1 MEYPQTPEFGCD
13 MEDFDVE
20 KYWKKQAEIY
30 NAQHVKEMKEELA
43 KLNKIADKQSYEYLI
58 NKYFKLIVE
67 NAGLE
72 NGKMY
77 YTKIPNSNNYIAMDI
92 FKNGTFYLRGYKYDD
107 IPYVKIGETKI
118 SRFKIMSKPFK
129 LENHTELFYL
139 MSIYYEI
146 KNDNSFAKKL
156 KESTCKPYS
165 KFYLNILLDGTRIE
179 SIEIFEDGTIKEYPS
194 ITVRYLSDLMSD
206 ENKKIPFILE
216 LKGWSEEQ
224 NLTYYVKEDRSL
236 YSENKSFKDFY
247 LLSEHEANNFFV
259 LFYDFD
265 LSNYS
270 RYLRKTEKLEPRSLF
285 LVKMLECLGITFKIE
300 ENVNLD
306 KLIIE

>member
-77 YTKIPNSNNYIAMDI
+77 YTKIPNSNNYIAIDI
-92 FKNGTFYLRGYKYDD
+92 FKNGTFLRGYKYDD
-107 IPYVKIGETKI
+107 IPYVKIGETKV

-179 SIEIFEDGTIKEYPS
+179 SIEIFEDGTIKEYQS

-224 NLTYYVKEDRSL
+224 NITYYVKEDRSL
-236 YSENKSFKDFY
+236 YSENKSFKDFD
-247 LLSEHEANNFFV
+247 LLSEHEADNFFV

-265 LSNYS
+265 LSDYS
-270 RYLRKTEKLEPRSLF
+270 RYLRKTEKLVPRSLF
-285 LVKMLECLGITFKIE
+285 LVKMLECLGITFEIE